1 VAFAKLQTMGA
12 SDFILI
18 WAPNFDLENRD
29 GIFLQSSDTHLPNHT
44 ASYVM

>member
-18 WAPNFDLENRD
+18 WAPNFDLDDRD
-29 GIFLQSSDTHLPNHT
+29 GIFLQNSNTYLPNHT
-44 ASYVM
+44 ASHVI